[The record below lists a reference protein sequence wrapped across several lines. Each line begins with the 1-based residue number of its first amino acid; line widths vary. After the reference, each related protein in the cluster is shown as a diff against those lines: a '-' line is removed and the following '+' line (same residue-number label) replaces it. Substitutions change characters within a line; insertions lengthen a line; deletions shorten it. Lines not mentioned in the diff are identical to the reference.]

1 MMEKLVHGFARLA
14 FWRKPAATM
23 APAESDPAQRPA
35 DSRSP
40 RHAEAN
46 AGASAEPAVA
56 PTGWFTRIKHT
67 LHGWLRLPNT
77 QTEAF
82 EPAPAAEHSAP
93 KRMEPEASETVAKPS
108 VLARLKRLFHR
119 KPVLALA
126 EKEADR
132 PPASS
137 RPARTAGASNQAEP
151 VAEEDAAPA
160 GHFQRLG
167 AALANKRVWIPTVGV
182 ALLAVMGSMVWLLLQ
197 SGQEKQQLQLELQ
210 AANKKLKQA
219 PPPKLAAKA
228 PAPQPAIQ
236 SPSATTNSSPQPGAN
251 GGECLISD
259 PKNIAENLKNCIDG
273 FNAVAN

>member
-1 MMEKLVHGFARLA
+1 MEKLVHGFARLA
-14 FWRKPAATM
+14 FWRKPAASM
-23 APAESDPAQRPA
+23 ASAESDPAQLPA
-35 DSRSP
+35 ASRST
-40 RHAEAN
+40 HDAEAI
-46 AGASAEPAVA
+46 AGVSAESAVA
-56 PTGWFTRIKHT
+56 PTGWFDRIKHT
-67 LHGWLRLPNT
+67 FHGWLRLAPT
-77 QTEAF
+77 QTEAP
-82 EPAPAAEHSAP
+82 EPEPIAERSAP
-93 KRMEPEASETVAKPS
+93 KRGEPEASEAVAKPS

-126 EKEADR
+126 EEEADR

-137 RPARTAGASNQAEP
+137 RPARTTGASNQAEP

-160 GHFQRLG
+160 GRFQRLG
-167 AALANKRVWIPTVGV
+167 AALANKRVWIPTVSV
-182 ALLAVMGSMVWLLLQ
+182 ALLAVIGTMAWLLLQ

-219 PPPKLAAKA
+219 APPKLAAKA

-236 SPSATTNSSPQPGAN
+236 SPSATTNGSPQPGAN

>member
-1 MMEKLVHGFARLA
+1 MEKLVHGFARLV

-23 APAESDPAQRPA
+23 ASAESDPAQRPA
-35 DSRSP
+35 CPLSP
-40 RHAEAN
+40 RHAEAI
-46 AGASAEPAVA
+46 AGVSAEPAVA
-56 PTGWFTRIKHT
+56 PTGGFARIKHT
-67 LHGWLRLPNT
+67 LHRWLRLPPT

-82 EPAPAAEHSAP
+82 EPAPAAERSTP
-93 KRMEPEASETVAKPS
+93 KRGEPEASEAVAKPS
-108 VLARLKRLFHR
+108 VLARLKRLFQR

-126 EKEADR
+126 EEEADR

-137 RPARTAGASNQAEP
+137 RPAQAVGASNQADP

-160 GHFQRLG
+160 GRFQRLG
-167 AALANKRVWIPTVGV
+167 AALANKRVWIPTVSV
-182 ALLAVMGSMVWLLLQ
+182 VLLAVMGAMAGLLLQ

-228 PAPQPAIQ
+228 PAPQPAIE
-236 SPSATTNSSPQPGAN
+236 SPPAPTNGSPQSRAN